1 MNTFLKFAA
10 VALVG
15 TVAMAAPSSA
25 TTINGTCGFD
35 SGTTERGSELTSTP
49 ASFTCTQFD
58 SNLGPLTSMTLT
70 ITGQITGPLVLTNV
84 ASQAQTF
91 EFDVTFRHRVGA
103 LPGFSFTP
111 APGNTFLSSFS
122 TGSINLAASGGSIG
136 YNLLLNGTTGPM
148 VNNSNFAPYQAPGG
162 GNFAI
167 DFYTNTLTSFSGGGG
182 NINVD
187 QTTNAFTTATVSY
200 TYGVTTPEPAS
211 MALLGAG
218 MLALG
223 FARRRRG

>member
-1 MNTFLKFAA
+1 LNTFLKLAA

-35 SGTTERGSELTSTP
+35 TGLTERGTQAVP
-49 ASFTCTQFD
+49 VSFTCTQFD
-58 SNLGPLTSMTLT
+58 SNLGPLTSMTLS
-70 ITGQITGPLVLTNV
+70 ITGQITGPLLLTNN
-84 ASQAQTF
+84 AGQPQAF
-91 EFDVTFRHRVGA
+91 EFEVDYRFRVGA
-103 LPGFSFTP
+103 LPGFSFNA
-111 APGNTFLSSFS
+111 APSNTFIASFA
-122 TGSINLAASGGSIG
+122 TGLINLPTAGTAP
-136 YNLLLNGTTGPM
+136 YNLNIAGGTGVM

-162 GNFAI
+162 GNFTI
-167 DFYTNTLTSFSGGGG
+167 NYFTNTLTSFSGGGG
-182 NINVD
+182 NIAVD
-187 QTTNAFTTATVSY
+187 QTTEAFTTATVTY

-223 FARRRRG
+223 IARRRRRG